1 MTVHMKKPL
10 AVVAHDASAA
20 AHPGSA
26 RSTTNAATA
35 PTTTPRNP
43 SAVAGNRN
51 RTGIPAHA
59 GANRGNGADG
69 HGAIASTATVANKT
83 GKTMMTVSQL
93 AMLTVVA
100 VASLR
105 SLPAMAD
112 YGLASIL
119 LYLIPAVVFLVPTA
133 LVAAELATG
142 WKGGVYV
149 WVREAFGNRI
159 GFLAIWLQWIQ
170 NVVWYPIQ
178 IAFIA
183 VSLSYV
189 FGMGG
194 LGNNGVYV
202 AAVIIVLYWAST
214 MVALRGGNLFAKVGS
229 ISGLIGTLFPALL
242 LIVFGIIGWRSVS
255 QCRPPC
261 THPRCFRRGRASRR
275 LC

>member
-1 MTVHMKKPL
+1 MTVHMTKPL

-149 WVREAFGNRI
+149 RRSAIASDSSPFGCSGFRMWCGIRYRLRSSPSACRMCSAWVAW
-159 GFLAIWLQWIQ
+159 AIMAYMW
-170 NVVWYPIQ
+170 
-178 IAFIA
+178 
-183 VSLSYV
+183 
-189 FGMGG
+189 
-194 LGNNGVYV
+194 
-202 AAVIIVLYWAST
+202 
-214 MVALRGGNLFAKVGS
+214 
-229 ISGLIGTLFPALL
+229 
-242 LIVFGIIGWRSVS
+242 
-255 QCRPPC
+255 
-261 THPRCFRRGRASRR
+261 PR
-275 LC
+275 

>member
-133 LVAAELATG
+133 LVAGRTG
-142 WKGGVYV
+142 HRLERWR
-149 WVREAFGNRI
+149 VR
-159 GFLAIWLQWIQ
+159 
-170 NVVWYPIQ
+170 
-178 IAFIA
+178 
-183 VSLSYV
+183 
-189 FGMGG
+189 
-194 LGNNGVYV
+194 
-202 AAVIIVLYWAST
+202 
-214 MVALRGGNLFAKVGS
+214 VG
-229 ISGLIGTLFPALL
+229 A
-242 LIVFGIIGWRSVS
+242 
-255 QCRPPC
+255 
-261 THPRCFRRGRASRR
+261 
-275 LC
+275 